1 MNCKKN
7 VRNLIILIML
17 ISLPIL
23 SKTSIVNA
31 DSIEDEFLSVINKYD
46 LKDIVV
52 ENGIILDKGETLDLS
67 KYPKW
72 ELSDNQTVEINSD
85 GVAKAVNEGTV
96 FLSQRIGEKVY
107 IVEIYVPEEIS
118 NANIKTREVQ
128 PRGYY
133 KVFIDAGHGGSDP
146 GALGFG
152 YRESDLN
159 LQIAK
164 KVESILK
171 SRGIDVKMSR
181 TSDIYHSL
189 SERADMANDYGA
201 DAFVSIHQNS
211 ASSKSANG
219 VETYY
224 NKNKEEYKPLSNDIQ
239 NQLISQTNAT
249 NRGVKSAEFAVL
261 VRSNMISSLV
271 ECGFIS
277 NESEVKKL
285 SDSAYQDKLAIGI
298 ADGIENYLKSNVV
311 IEENQMTSIGKVI
324 KTDSL
329 NVRKG
334 PSTSFDIIGTLS
346 DGEKVNIVGKSNNWY
361 KIEYNGTYG
370 YVSASYIELGIT
382 EPDED
387 NTIPDQNNA
396 IDFTDVSETNWAYP
410 QIQDFVQKGYI
421 NGYEDNT
428 FKPNEPIKRNEFI
441 KIFNKVFGLTEKS
454 GIVFDDTKEN
464 WAIDEIDI
472 AVTNGVAEGV
482 GNNKFEPESY
492 ITREVAAKMIANYM
506 NIDDK
511 NHNKIKKFP
520 DYNQISDWAI
530 DAFEGNVENGYIQG
544 NDEGKLAPKN
554 NITRAEVVTLLSR
567 VAN

>member
-118 NANIKTREVQ
+118 NSNIKTREVQ
-128 PRGYY
+128 SRGYY